1 MDCNNRKMR
10 ETRRQIKREEKM
22 TNMYTRFLF
31 DLAIYIFKDKM
42 NLDNNTIKNFVEC
55 YNKTI
60 NSINSQELSFNDI
73 RRMSSESLKEIYET
87 NKNDG

>member
-10 ETRRQIKREEKM
+10 ETRRQMKREEKM
-22 TNMYTRFLF
+22 TDMYTRFLF
-31 DLAIYIFKDKM
+31 DLVIYIFKNKM
-42 NLDNNTIKNFVEC
+42 NLDNDIIKNFVEC

-60 NSINSQELSFNDI
+60 NSINLQELSFNDI